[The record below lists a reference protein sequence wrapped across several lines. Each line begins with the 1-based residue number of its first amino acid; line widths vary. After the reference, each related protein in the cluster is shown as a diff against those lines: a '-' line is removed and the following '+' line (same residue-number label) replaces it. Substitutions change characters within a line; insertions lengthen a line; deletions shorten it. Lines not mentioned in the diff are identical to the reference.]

1 MKRRSFSAKFKTKVV
16 LESLQESKGLSEL
29 AMKHELA
36 PAQISKWKRD
46 FLLNAES
53 VFDTGSRPVI
63 SEAEIER
70 NRLLKTIGELKV
82 ENDFLKKTLR

>member
-1 MKRRSFSAKFKTKVV
+1 MKRRNFTAKFKTKVV
-16 LESLQESKGLSEL
+16 LESLKESKGLSEL

-36 PAQISKWKRD
+36 PTQISKWKRD

-53 VFDTGSRPVI
+53 VFNTGGRPVI